1 MGLVSQPI
9 HFVAIS
15 KQLELY
21 IGLAVRPYRRK
32 LLAADPLHGS
42 GLAAYPFRCNLQAAG
57 ALHRSGL
64 AVHPYRRKL
73 LAAEALHR
81 SGLAAHPYHRK
92 WPTSVWSRSP
102 SISSQI
108 AYVGFFLNLLPES
121 DCGKRNN
128 SLRRVN
134 DDPMVSSKN
143 IFCINERY
151 SINNSLV

>member
-64 AVHPYRRKL
+64 AVHPY
-73 LAAEALHR
+73 
-81 SGLAAHPYHRK
+81 HRK

-128 SLRRVN
+128 SLRRLN